1 MHTDVLNSAID
12 TLPTKTNLKQWG
24 KLVNDKCFFG
34 QRQTLKHI
42 LNCCKPSL
50 DQGRFT
56 YRHDNILN
64 YVSKCLDK
72 QKYKC
77 FIDLEGQQT
86 GAGGTIPAN
95 MLVTLQKP
103 DIVIIEQKTKA
114 VTLFELTVPGETAHS
129 LKVDR
134 YSHFISDIKSHTVS
148 VIPFEV

>member
-1 MHTDVLNSAID
+1 M
-12 TLPTKTNLKQWG
+12 
-24 KLVNDKCFFG
+24 
-34 QRQTLKHI
+34 
-42 LNCCKPSL
+42 
-50 DQGRFT
+50 
-56 YRHDNILN
+56 
-64 YVSKCLDK
+64 SKCLDK

-114 VTLFELTVPGETAHS
+114 VTLFELTVPGETRLETAHT

-148 VIPFEV
+148 VIPFEVGSHTGHISRDNKDRLHKLHKF